1 MSWIARFIT
10 LALVAVMAD
19 ATVAAM
25 HGAPAALAAVAG
37 STALGVVAFG
47 LFWRRPWIAASF
59 GVLLLAAAFAF
70 GALVGAG
77 TGPAFTGL
85 NPADSAALV
94 FAGLILAGAVSACL
108 ALHNAALR
116 ILVAV
121 LAAYAVIPTAAA
133 VQHGGLPAALGSG
146 PLAWTR
152 GPYVAAEVLLPLAAV
167 TSLVYGFIQL
177 FRKRGASGVPA
188 LVLAVALVAGSHLG
202 AFAAGL
208 AGLPTLVAFEHAP
221 NAGALQSPSVAANGQ
236 SSGAGADGQTAAG
249 GAGAAESGPLFVPK
263 GSGDVPVEVSAAF
276 ANTLKDPQHALGAV
290 AALGDDL
297 YPGALG
303 GSAGALRSGGANSI
317 DKALLLHDVLRVVS
331 PNIATVFA
339 QCRLPT
345 AESDALIAQAR
356 AGKAHPKILMQQ
368 AGAAAASVKDPA
380 MRTRVQLWAEA
391 WKTIVGQA
399 QSESRKFTASLQT
412 AGLVLPAGLPARDAL
427 RTLAAQH
434 VWVRAQVGGNWVDL
448 DPTIEPGTPGKTRC
462 APESQSATLADNLYD
477 VLGVRIAVED
487 TRSGSPRRTIV
498 LDRTMRTVDIG
509 DRDVSFM
516 FAEPTG
522 MDADAGAATAPPGSA
537 VTFTPLLRVGD
548 ESITGAPIVLPSPV
562 SSSVGTAVSGSVGS
576 AVSALG
582 TPAPTPSPVRTPTL
596 PTVTGLWMEI
606 SVASPAGL
614 TTHVESPIFDR
625 IGYVARAA
633 HAVPTALPV
642 EPDAGD
648 YRAMQT
654 MWNIAVSAGHAVSG
668 GGPANVA
675 SGSSAPAISSALS
688 RLNGAYYAL
697 RRAIMDDA
705 RGTSVDV
712 AAAKPGI
719 SVIAMAN
726 DGSLTSDIASDDAIP
741 LTTDEARPVW
751 AASAVLAERE
761 LLNGNVPV
769 SGVGAANDALGAFDV
784 ATTLGTRFVA
794 LRPGGAVQASAAI
807 PAEARARMSAYLA
820 RGTSLLEPVPE
831 VAQAGGPPYAFWIID
846 PASGTLRDEN
856 AFGRHPEGAEDTT
869 VTKEVAIKPVP
880 KWRILA
886 CKVAVAA
893 MIAVTQD
900 SSAAE
905 GKTFEDAIEAVKKA
919 EGEEGGCGG

>member
-1 MSWIARFIT
+1 MSWIARFVT

-19 ATVAAM
+19 ATVATM
-25 HGAPAALAAVAG
+25 RGAPAALAAVAG
-37 STALGVVAFG
+37 GTALGLVAFG

-59 GVLLLAAAFAF
+59 GVLVLAAAFAF
-70 GALVGAG
+70 GALGGAG
-77 TGPAFTGL
+77 TGPTFTGL

-94 FAGLILAGAVSACL
+94 FAGLILAGAVAACL
-108 ALHNAALR
+108 ALHNAGLR
-116 ILVAV
+116 ILVAL
-121 LAAYAVIPTAAA
+121 LAAYALIPTAAA
-133 VQHGGLPAALGSG
+133 VQHGGLAAAFGPG

-152 GPYVAAEVLLPLAAV
+152 GPYVAAEVLLPLAAI
-167 TSLVYGFIQL
+167 TSLAYGFIQL
-177 FRKRGASGVPA
+177 ARKRGARGVA
-188 LVLAVALVAGSHLG
+188 TLVLGVALIAGSHLG

-208 AGLPTLVAFEHAP
+208 AGLPTLVAFEHVP
-221 NAGALQSPSVAANGQ
+221 NAGALQS
-236 SSGAGADGQTAAG
+236 SSAGAGGQTATED
-249 GAGAAESGPLFVPK
+249 AGAADSGPLFVPK

-276 ANTLKDPQHALGAV
+276 ANIPKDPQHALGAV

-303 GSAGALRSGGANSI
+303 GSAGALRSGSANSI
-317 DKALLLHDVLRVVS
+317 DKALLLRDVLRVVV

-339 QCRLPT
+339 QCSLPT

-368 AGAAAASVKDPA
+368 AGAAADSVQDPA
-380 MRTRVQLWAEA
+380 TRTRLQHWAEA

-399 QSESRKFTASLQT
+399 QSESKKLAASLQT
-412 AGLVLPAGLPARDAL
+412 AGLVLPAGLPAPDAL

-434 VWVRAQVGGNWVDL
+434 VWVRAQVGGSWVDL

-462 APESQSATLADNLYD
+462 APASQSATLADNLYD
-477 VLGVRIAVED
+477 VLGVRVAVED

-509 DRDVSFM
+509 DHDVSFM

-522 MDADAGAATAPPGSA
+522 DADAVAAASPPVGAL
-537 VTFTPLLRVGD
+537 TFTPLLRIGD
-548 ESITGAPIVLPSPV
+548 ERITGAPIVLPPPPSSDIGKAISGRVGSV
-562 SSSVGTAVSGSVGS
+562 SSAFGTA
-576 AVSALG
+576 
-582 TPAPTPSPVRTPTL
+582 APTPSPVPTPTL
-596 PTVTGLWMEI
+596 PTVTGLWMEL

-642 EPDAGD
+642 QPDAGD
-648 YRAMQT
+648 YRSMQT
-654 MWNIAVSAGHAVSG
+654 VWNVAVSAGHAVSG
-668 GGPANVA
+668 GGPANVP
-675 SGSSAPAISSALS
+675 SGSTAPAISSALS

-719 SVIAMAN
+719 SLIAMAN
-726 DGSLTSDIASDDAIP
+726 DGSLMSDIASDDAIP

-761 LLNGNVPV
+761 LLNGDVPV

-784 ATTLGTRFVA
+784 ATTLGTRMVA
-794 LRPGGAVQASAAI
+794 LRPGGAVQASTAI
-807 PAEARARMSAYLA
+807 PDEARARMSDYLA
-820 RGTSLLEPVPE
+820 RGASLLEPVPE
-831 VAQAGGPPYAFWIID
+831 VAQAGGPPYAFWIVD

-856 AFGRHPEGAEDTT
+856 AVGRHPEGAEDTA
-869 VTKEVAIKPVP
+869 VTEEVAIKPVP
-880 KWRILA
+880 KWRIIA
-886 CKVAVAA
+886 CRIAVAV
-893 MIAVTQD
+893 MVTVTQD

-905 GKTFEDAIEAVKKA
+905 GKTMADEIATAKKA
-919 EGEEGGCGG
+919 EEEEGGCGG

>member
-1 MSWIARFIT
+1 MSWIARFVT
-10 LALVAVMAD
+10 LALVAIMAD
-19 ATVAAM
+19 ATVATI

-37 STALGVVAFG
+37 GTVFGVVAFG

-77 TGPAFTGL
+77 TGPTFTGL
-85 NPADSAALV
+85 DAADSAALV

-108 ALHNAALR
+108 ALRNAALR
-116 ILVAV
+116 ILVAL
-121 LAAYAVIPTAAA
+121 LAAYALIPTAAA
-133 VQHGGLPAALGSG
+133 VQHGGLAAALGSG

-167 TSLVYGFIQL
+167 ISLLYGFIQL
-177 FRKRGASGVPA
+177 SRKQGARGVAL
-188 LVLAVALVAGSHLG
+188 LVLAIALLAGSQLG

-221 NAGALQSPSVAANGQ
+221 NAAAVQSSSVAAGGQ
-236 SSGAGADGQTAAG
+236 SSGAGAGGQTVAG
-249 GAGAAESGPLFVPK
+249 DVRAAESGPRFVPK
-263 GSGDVPVEVSAAF
+263 GSGDVPVEVSVAF
-276 ANTLKDPQHALGAV
+276 ANIPKDPQHALGAV

-303 GSAGALRSGGANSI
+303 GSVGALRSGGANSI
-317 DKALLLHDVLRVVS
+317 DKALLLHDVLRVMS

-339 QCRLPT
+339 QCSLPT

-356 AGKAHPKILMQQ
+356 LGKAHPKILMQQ
-368 AGAAAASVKDPA
+368 AGTAVAGVKDPA
-380 MRTRVQLWAEA
+380 TRTRVQHWAEG

-399 QSESRKFTASLQT
+399 QSESRKLAASLQT

-427 RTLAAQH
+427 RALAAQH

-462 APESQSATLADNLYD
+462 APESQGATLADNLYD
-477 VLGVRIAVED
+477 VIGVRVAVED

-522 MDADAGAATAPPGSA
+522 TEVGAGAAASPPVGA
-537 VTFTPLLRVGD
+537 LTFTPLLRVGD
-548 ESITGAPIVLPSPV
+548 ERITGAPIGLPSPV
-562 SSSVGTAVSGSVGS
+562 SSSVGKAVSGSIGS
-576 AVSALG
+576 VLSALG
-582 TPAPTPSPVRTPTL
+582 TPGPTPSPVRTPTL
-596 PTVTGLWMEI
+596 PMVTGLWMEI
-606 SVASPAGL
+606 SVASPAGV
-614 TTHVESPIFDR
+614 TTHVESAIFDR

-642 EPDAGD
+642 QPDSGA
-648 YRAMQT
+648 YRSMQT
-654 MWNIAVSAGHAVSG
+654 VWNIAVSAGHVVSG
-668 GGPANVA
+668 GGPANVT
-675 SGSSAPAISSALS
+675 SSSSAPAIGSALS

-726 DGSLTSDIASDDAIP
+726 DGSLSSDIASDDAIP
-741 LTTDEARPVW
+741 LTTDEARPMW
-751 AASAVLAERE
+751 AASTVLAERE
-761 LLNGNVPV
+761 LLNRDVPV

-784 ATTLGTRFVA
+784 ATALGTRMVA
-794 LRPGGAVQASAAI
+794 LRPGGAVQATAAI
-807 PAEARARMSAYLA
+807 PDEARARMSAYLA
-820 RGTSLLEPVPE
+820 RGASLLEPVPE
-831 VAQAGGPPYAFWIID
+831 VAQAGGPPYAFWIVD

-856 AFGRHPEGAEDTT
+856 AFGRHPEGAEDAE
-869 VTKEVAIKPVP
+869 VTEEVAVKPVP

-886 CKVAVAA
+886 CRVVAAA

-919 EGEEGGCGG
+919 EEEERGCGG

>member
-1 MSWIARFIT
+1 MSWIARFVT

-19 ATVAAM
+19 ATVATM
-25 HGAPAALAAVAG
+25 RGAPAALAAVASG
-37 STALGVVAFG
+37 TALGVVVFG

-70 GALVGAG
+70 GALGGAG

-94 FAGLILAGAVSACL
+94 FAGLILAGAVAACL
-108 ALHNAALR
+108 ALHNAGLR
-116 ILVAV
+116 ILVAL
-121 LAAYAVIPTAAA
+121 LAAYALIPTAAA
-133 VQHGGLPAALGSG
+133 VQHGGLAAAFGPG

-167 TSLVYGFIQL
+167 TSLLYGFIQL
-177 FRKRGASGVPA
+177 ARKRGARGVA
-188 LVLAVALVAGSHLG
+188 TLVLAVALIAGSYLG

-208 AGLPTLVAFEHAP
+208 AGLPTLVAFEHVP
-221 NAGALQSPSVAANGQ
+221 KAGALQSSSVAANRQ
-236 SSGAGADGQTAAG
+236 SSGAGAGGQTAAED
-249 GAGAAESGPLFVPK
+249 AGAAESGPLFVPK

-276 ANTLKDPQHALGAV
+276 ANIPRDPQHALGAV

-303 GSAGALRSGGANSI
+303 GSAGALRSGSANSV
-317 DKALLLHDVLRVVS
+317 DKAILLRDVLRVVA

-339 QCRLPT
+339 QCSLPT

-368 AGAAAASVKDPA
+368 AGAAADSMKDPA
-380 MRTRVQLWAEA
+380 ARTRLQHWAEA
-391 WKTIVGQA
+391 WKTIIGQA
-399 QSESRKFTASLQT
+399 QSESKKLAASLQT
-412 AGLVLPAGLPARDAL
+412 AGLVLPAGLPAPAAL
-427 RTLAAQH
+427 RALAAQH
-434 VWVRAQVGGNWVDL
+434 VWVRAHVGGNWVDL

-477 VLGVRIAVED
+477 VLGVRVAVED

-509 DRDVSFM
+509 DHDVSFM

-522 MDADAGAATAPPGSA
+522 MDADAVAAASPPAGAL
-537 VTFTPLLRVGD
+537 TFTPLLRVGD
-548 ESITGAPIVLPSPV
+548 ERITGAPIVLPSPV
-562 SSSVGTAVSGSVGS
+562 SSSIGKAISGRVGSVL
-576 AVSALG
+576 SALG
-582 TPAPTPSPVRTPTL
+582 TAAPTPSPVPTPTL
-596 PTVTGLWMEI
+596 PTVTGLWIEL

-642 EPDAGD
+642 QPDAGD
-648 YRAMQT
+648 YRSMQT
-654 MWNIAVSAGHAVSG
+654 VWNIAVSAGHAVSG
-668 GGPANVA
+668 GGPANVT
-675 SGSSAPAISSALS
+675 SGSTAPAISSALS

-726 DGSLTSDIASDDAIP
+726 DGSLISDIASDDAIP
-741 LTTDEARPVW
+741 LTTDEARPLW

-761 LLNGNVPV
+761 LLNGDVPV

-784 ATTLGTRFVA
+784 ATTLGTRIVA

-807 PAEARARMSAYLA
+807 PDEARARMSAYLA
-820 RGTSLLEPVPE
+820 RGASLLEPVPE
-831 VAQAGGPPYAFWIID
+831 VAQAGGPPYAFWIVD

-856 AFGRHPEGAEDTT
+856 AFGRHGDLVEDPA
-869 VTKEVAIKPVP
+869 VTEEVAVKPVP

-886 CKVAVAA
+886 CKIAAAV

-905 GKTFEDAIEAVKKA
+905 GKTVTDAIEAVKKA
-919 EGEEGGCGG
+919 EEEEGGCGG

>member
-1 MSWIARFIT
+1 MSWIARFVT

-19 ATVAAM
+19 ATVATM
-25 HGAPAALAAVAG
+25 RGAPAALAAVASG
-37 STALGVVAFG
+37 TALGVVAFG

-70 GALVGAG
+70 GALGGAV

-85 NPADSAALV
+85 SPADSAALV
-94 FAGLILAGAVSACL
+94 FAGLILAGAVAACL
-108 ALHNAALR
+108 ALHNAGLR
-116 ILVAV
+116 ILVAL
-121 LAAYAVIPTAAA
+121 LAAYALIPTAAA
-133 VQHGGLPAALGSG
+133 VQHGGLAAAFGPG

-167 TSLVYGFIQL
+167 TSLLYGFIQL
-177 FRKRGASGVPA
+177 ARKRGARGVA
-188 LVLAVALVAGSHLG
+188 TLVLAVALIAGSYLG

-208 AGLPTLVAFEHAP
+208 AGLPTLVAFEH
-221 NAGALQSPSVAANGQ
+221 GQ
-236 SSGAGADGQTAAG
+236 SSGAGAGGQTAA
-249 GAGAAESGPLFVPK
+249 ADASAAESGPLFVPK

-276 ANTLKDPQHALGAV
+276 ANIPKDPQHALGAV

-303 GSAGALRSGGANSI
+303 GSAGALRSGSANSV
-317 DKALLLHDVLRVVS
+317 DKALLLRDVLRVVA

-339 QCRLPT
+339 QCSLST

-368 AGAAAASVKDPA
+368 AGAAANSVKDPA
-380 MRTRVQLWAEA
+380 TRARLQHWAEA
-391 WKTIVGQA
+391 WKTIIGQA
-399 QSESRKFTASLQT
+399 QSESQKLAASLQT
-412 AGLVLPAGLPARDAL
+412 AGLVLPAGLPAPDAL
-427 RTLAAQH
+427 RALAAQH

-477 VLGVRIAVED
+477 VLGVRVAVED

-509 DRDVSFM
+509 DHDVSFM

-522 MDADAGAATAPPGSA
+522 MDAGAVAVASPPAGAL
-537 VTFTPLLRVGD
+537 TFTPLLRVGD
-548 ESITGAPIVLPSPV
+548 ERITGTPIVLPSPV
-562 SSSVGTAVSGSVGS
+562 SSSIGKAISGRVGSVL
-576 AVSALG
+576 SALG
-582 TPAPTPSPVRTPTL
+582 TAAPTPSPVPTPTL
-596 PTVTGLWMEI
+596 PTVTGLWMEL
-606 SVASPAGL
+606 SVASPAGS

-642 EPDAGD
+642 QPDAGD
-648 YRAMQT
+648 YRSMQT
-654 MWNIAVSAGHAVSG
+654 VWNIAVSAGHAVSG
-668 GGPANVA
+668 GGPANVP
-675 SGSSAPAISSALS
+675 SGSTAPAISSALS

-712 AAAKPGI
+712 ATAKPGI

-741 LTTDEARPVW
+741 LTTDEARPLW

-761 LLNGNVPV
+761 LLNGDVPV

-784 ATTLGTRFVA
+784 ATTLGTRLVA

-807 PAEARARMSAYLA
+807 PDEARARMSAYLA
-820 RGTSLLEPVPE
+820 RGASLLEPVPE
-831 VAQAGGPPYAFWIID
+831 VAQAGGPPYAFWIVD

-856 AFGRHPEGAEDTT
+856 AFGRHADAVEDP
-869 VTKEVAIKPVP
+869 VLNEEVAIKPVP
-880 KWRILA
+880 RWRILA
-886 CKVAVAA
+886 CRVAA
-893 MIAVTQD
+893 AVMIAVTQD

-905 GKTFEDAIEAVKKA
+905 GKTFTDAIEAVKKA
-919 EGEEGGCGG
+919 EEEEGGCGD

>member
-1 MSWIARFIT
+1 MSWIARFVT

-19 ATVAAM
+19 AAVATM

-37 STALGVVAFG
+37 GAALGAVALG

-70 GALVGAG
+70 GALVGS
-77 TGPAFTGL
+77 GPAFTSL
-85 NPADSAALV
+85 DPADSAALV
-94 FAGLILAGAVSACL
+94 FAALILTGAVSVCL

-116 ILVAV
+116 ILVVAV
-121 LAAYAVIPTAAA
+121 AAYALIPTAAA
-133 VQHGGLPAALGSG
+133 VRHGGLPAALGLG

-167 TSLVYGFIQL
+167 TSLLYGFILL
-177 FRKRGASGVPA
+177 FRKRGASGVA
-188 LVLAVALVAGSHLG
+188 TLVLAVALIAGSHLG

-221 NAGALQSPSVAANGQ
+221 NAGAPQPSTVAANAQ
-236 SSGAGADGQTAAG
+236 SSGAGAGGQTAAG

-263 GSGDVPVEVSAAF
+263 GSADVPVEVSAAF
-276 ANTLKDPQHALGAV
+276 ANTPKDPQHALAAV

-303 GSAGALRSGGANSI
+303 GSAGALRSGGANSV
-317 DKALLLHDVLRVVS
+317 DKALLLHDVLRVVTPS
-331 PNIATVFA
+331 IATVFA
-339 QCRLPT
+339 QCSLPT

-356 AGKAHPKILMQQ
+356 AGKVHPKILMQQ
-368 AGAAAASVKDPA
+368 AGAAADSVKDPA
-380 MRTRVQLWAEA
+380 TRTRARNWAEA

-399 QSESRKFTASLQT
+399 QSESRKLAASLQT
-412 AGLVLPAGLPARDAL
+412 AGLVLPAGLPAPNAL
-427 RTLAAQH
+427 RALAAQH
-434 VWVRAQVGGNWVDL
+434 VWVRANVGGNWVDL
-448 DPTIEPGTPGKTRC
+448 DPTIEPGTPGKRRC
-462 APESQSATLADNLYD
+462 APESQSATLAGNLYD
-477 VLGVRIAVED
+477 VLGVRVEVED

-522 MDADAGAATAPPGSA
+522 MVADTGSA
-537 VTFTPLLRVGD
+537 TPQPAGPLTFTPLLRVGD
-548 ESITGAPIVLPSPV
+548 EGITGAPIVLPPSL
-562 SSSVGTAVSGSVGS
+562 SSSIGKAISGSIESVS
-576 AVSALG
+576 SALG
-582 TPAPTPSPVRTPTL
+582 TAAPTPSPVPTPTL

-614 TTHVESPIFDR
+614 TTQVESPIFDR
-625 IGYVARAA
+625 IGYVTRAA

-642 EPDAGD
+642 QPGAGD
-648 YRAMQT
+648 YRSMQT
-654 MWNIAVSAGHAVSG
+654 VWNIAVSAGHAVSG
-668 GGPANVA
+668 GGPANVP

-761 LLNGNVPV
+761 LLNGDVPV

-784 ATTLGTRFVA
+784 ASALGTRLVA
-794 LRPGGAVQASAAI
+794 LRPGGTVQASAAI
-807 PAEARARMSAYLA
+807 PDEARARMSAYLA
-820 RGTSLLEPVPE
+820 RGASLLEPVPE

-856 AFGRHPEGAEDTT
+856 AFGRHPEGAEDTSL
-869 VTKEVAIKPVP
+869 TKEVAIKPVP
-880 KWRILA
+880 KWRLLA
-886 CKVAVAA
+886 CRVVAAA

-919 EGEEGGCGG
+919 EEEERGCGG